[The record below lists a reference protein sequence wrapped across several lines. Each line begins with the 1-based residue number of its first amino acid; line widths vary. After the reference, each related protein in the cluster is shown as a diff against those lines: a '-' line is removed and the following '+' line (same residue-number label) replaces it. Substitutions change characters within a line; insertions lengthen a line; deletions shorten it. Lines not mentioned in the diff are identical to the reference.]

1 MPKWRFLC
9 LLLAGIACPIAAEAA
24 LSIPLTVSLSE
35 PVVVTGTPQIA
46 LNVGGLTR
54 YATYTSGSTTASL
67 TFTYTPT
74 LGDVDLDGI
83 TLASPLQLNGGT
95 IKDAAGNDAALTFTL
110 PNTSGIKV
118 NYPSLSLD
126 FTYDADGRYTLNG
139 TAYND
144 LTSFLAATG
153 GTFSRTSTATYFDST
168 GTLQTAAAGA
178 PRFDYD
184 PVTLTQKGLLIEE
197 SRLNG
202 IRNNTMVG
210 AVAGSPGTLP
220 TAWGA
225 INSNGLSIDVAD
237 VGTESGINYVD
248 LRFYGTT
255 TTAGSKGV
263 SFTTALECPASTTA
277 RNSISVYLKQVAG
290 STANILRWY
299 ITGAGRTSGGVY
311 TAEYRTYQPTIT
323 TATLSGQR
331 FATNFAFSDA
341 TTAYVTPYLEL
352 YPTGSGV
359 AIDITVRIGMP
370 QCEQAAFPTSV
381 IKTAGAVVTRIADT
395 LTIPTASGWYNGATS
410 TLAAQGLLP
419 YIGGAKYPGTAALD
433 NATPNEAV
441 QLNVQDATTDDISVS
456 IISGGVG
463 SFTNYIGLATAGMNL
478 RQAIAFAAN
487 DAIAA
492 ANGVLGTVD
501 TSVTLPSLTQLRV
514 GNQRG
519 GSSPLNG
526 WMQKVR
532 YYPQRVTSTQLQL
545 LTQ

>member
-1 MPKWRFLC
+1 MLKRTLA
-9 LLLAGIACPIAAEAA
+9 LLLAGLACPTAAEAA

-46 LNVGGLTR
+46 IDVGGLTR
-54 YATYTSGSTTASL
+54 YATYTSGSGTATL

-83 TLASPLQLNGGT
+83 AVSSPIQLNGGT
-95 IKDAAGNDAALTFTL
+95 LKDAAGNNAALTFTL

-118 NYPSLSLD
+118 SYPSLSLD

-144 LTSFLAATG
+144 LTSFLTATG

-168 GTLQTAAAGA
+168 GTLQTAASGV

-210 AVAGSPGTLP
+210 AVVGSPGTLP
-220 TAWGA
+220 TSWGA
-225 INSNGLSIDVAD
+225 INSNGLSIDVVG
-237 VGTESGINYVD
+237 VGTDSGINYVD
-248 LRFYGTT
+248 LRFYGTST
-255 TTAGSKGV
+255 STGSKGV
-263 SFTTALECPASTTA
+263 SFTTALECPATTAA

-311 TAEYRTYQPTIT
+311 TSEYRTLQPTIT
-323 TATLSGQR
+323 TAALSSQR
-331 FATNFAFSDA
+331 FATNFAFTDA

-352 YPTGSGV
+352 YPTASGV
-359 AIDITVRIGMP
+359 AIDYTLRVGMP

-381 IKTAGAVVTRIADT
+381 IKTAGAVVTRASDSLI
-395 LTIPTASGWYNGATS
+395 IPTTSGWYNSATS
-410 TLAAQGLLP
+410 TLMAQGLLP
-419 YIGGAKYPGTAALD
+419 FIGASKYPGTAALD
-433 NATPNEAV
+433 NGTANESV
-441 QLNVQDATTDDISVS
+441 QLNVQDASTDDISAS
-456 IISGGVG
+456 IFSGGVTV
-463 SFTNYIGLATAGMNL
+463 FANYTGTVTAGMNL
-478 RQAIAFAAN
+478 RQAVAYASN

-492 ANGVLGTVD
+492 ANGVLGSVD
-501 TSVTLPSLTQLRV
+501 TSVPLPVITQLRV

-519 GSSPLNG
+519 GASPLNG

-532 YYPQRVTSTQLQL
+532 YFPQRVASTQLQAM
-545 LTQ
+545 TQ